1 MEDKK
6 YYVYV
11 YLDPRNQGN
20 FVYGEFSFNYQPI
33 YVGKGTRNRL
43 NQHLINVS
51 KNKNSLFYNKLR
63 KILNDGFE
71 PIKYKLIESLTENE
85 SLIHE
90 KKLINLIGRI
100 DIETGTLCN
109 MTEGGETGYKRTEES
124 RKKLS
129 EAKKGEKN
137 PMYGKT
143 TTIKQ
148 KECVKNL
155 HKNGL
160 IKLTTEG
167 RKKLIENGKNRK
179 GKTNS
184 VIRSDVKT
192 YLLISPDKNEYKI
205 LGAKKLQ
212 EFCKIN
218 KLQYHV
224 LKNNQN
230 IFISNKEIIGN
241 RINAKNTIGWKMK
254 LSNDEVTTDKNIFCI
269 FA

>member
-1 MEDKK
+1 MDEKK

-11 YLDPRNQGN
+11 YLDPRKKGEY
-20 FVYGEFSFNYQPI
+20 VYGKYKFNYEPMYI
-33 YVGKGTRNRL
+33 GKGTRNRI
-43 NQHLINVS
+43 NHHLINV
-51 KNKNSLFYNKLR
+51 NKNSLFYNKLR

-71 PIKYKLIESLTENE
+71 PIRYKLIESITENE
-85 SLIHE
+85 SLVYE
-90 KKLINLIGRI
+90 KILIDLIGRI

-109 MTEGGETGYKRTEES
+109 MTEGGEVGYKRTEQS

-143 TTIKQ
+143 TSLKQ
-148 KECVKNL
+148 KESVKNL

-160 IKLTTEG
+160 IKLTDEG
-167 RKKLIENGKNRK
+167 RKKIIENGKKRK
-179 GKTNS
+179 GSNNS

-192 YLLISPDKNEYKI
+192 YLLISPNKDEYKI

-230 IFISNKEIIGN
+230 VFITYKEIIGK
-241 RINAKNTIGWKMK
+241 RINAKNTIGWKMI
-254 LSNDEVTTDKNIFCI
+254 TI
-269 FA
+269 